1 VSVSVAVSMAGYV
14 LVSCICCVHGYS
26 RSVSMYVY
34 VCYFRTLCND
44 VAEREKKRPRAI
56 FVPFAPRQLI
66 FTPTRALSLAHH
78 IHAQFSMPPPGAAVK
93 VSEDNFQVQYD
104 AALLEQQWSTIVQ

>member
-1 VSVSVAVSMAGYV
+1 MSVSVAVSMATYV
-14 LVSCICCVHGYS
+14 FVSCISCVHGYS
-26 RSVSMYVY
+26 RIVPMY

-44 VAEREKKRPRAI
+44 VAEREKERERAI
-56 FVPFAPRQLI
+56 FVPFAQLI

-78 IHAQFSMPPPGAAVK
+78 IHTQFSMPPPGAAVK
-93 VSEDNFQVQYD
+93 VSEDNFEVQYD